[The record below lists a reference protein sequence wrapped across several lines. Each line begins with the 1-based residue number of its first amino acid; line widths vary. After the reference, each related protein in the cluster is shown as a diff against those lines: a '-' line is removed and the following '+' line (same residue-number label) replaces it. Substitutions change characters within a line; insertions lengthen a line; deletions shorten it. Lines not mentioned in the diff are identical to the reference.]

1 MGKIKQ
7 LTNIAAA
14 TVASVFGIASFAG
27 NASAANTMELRYDSS
42 ATSVQ
47 VCKRVDGLQGPYS
60 DTFIYDLTN
69 VNTNYIDLRGVT
81 VTSATGVSYSSSAAG
96 AGVLTLTIDNNNGA
110 SSTAQKCATLDFSG
124 AFTNTDM
131 LYGEYTVNVTEKNT
145 SGSGDNGGYY
155 ADDPLQEI
163 EFSAYLD
170 VDSNGDPIS
179 DNTTGNYGTMIKAKA
194 TPNFTSTASYTKTH
208 ISLKKQVKGNKADPT
223 QQYDFTVVLTRKYA
237 WTGSDNETVHFKLDD
252 GRETSCTFT
261 SNNVGATCTKT
272 GIKLAHNEMVL
283 IGITGNTNELV
294 PGGYSYTITENL
306 PQSLESSKTEAFSD
320 LTGQTSVQTWN
331 SGDTGTRQISASD
344 LGNDDQWLFVNT
356 LSEGSPAGRFFM
368 ILPFVIL
375 AIIAGGSVVVLRKTS
390 KKEA

>member
-27 NASAANTMELRYDSS
+27 NASAANNMEMRYDTS
-42 ATSVQ
+42 AESVQ
-47 VCKRVDGLQGPYS
+47 VCKKVEGLQGPYS
-60 DTFIYDLTN
+60 DTFIYDLSSASN
-69 VNTNYIDLRGVT
+69 FINLRGVT

-110 SSTAQKCATLDFSG
+110 SSTAEKCATLNFSG

-131 LYGEYTVNVTEKNT
+131 VYGEYTVDVSERNT

-163 EFSAYLD
+163 GFSAYLD
-170 VDSNGDPIS
+170 VDNNGDPIS
-179 DNTTGNYGTMIKAKA
+179 NNTTGNYGIMIKAKS
-194 TPNFTSTASYTKTH
+194 TPRFTSTASYTKTH
-208 ISLKKQVKGNKADPT
+208 ISLKKQVKGNIADPT
-223 QQYDFTVVLTRKYA
+223 QQYDFTVELTRNYA
-237 WTGSDNETVHFKLDD
+237 WTGSNNETVHFKLDN
-252 GRETSCTFT
+252 GTETSCTFT
-261 SNNVGATCTKT
+261 SNSVGAKCTKT

-306 PQSLESSKTEAFSD
+306 TATSAKTEAFSD
-320 LTGQTSVQTWN
+320 LTGQTRVQTWN
-331 SGDTGTRQISASD
+331 SGDTGTRSIEASN
-344 LGNDDQWLFVNT
+344 LGDNDEYLFVNT

-375 AIIAGGSVVVLRKTS
+375 AIIAGGSIVVLRKTS

>member
-27 NASAANTMELRYDSS
+27 NASAANTMEMRYDSS
-42 ATSVQ
+42 ATGVQ

-60 DTFIYDLTN
+60 DTFIYDLSN
-69 VNTNYIDLRGVT
+69 VSTFIDLSGVILAQSSPT
-81 VTSATGVSYSSSAAG
+81 GTSYVPST
-96 AGVLTLTIDNNNGA
+96 GVLTIQIDNNNGA
-110 SSTAQKCATLDFSG
+110 SSTAQKCAVLDFSG
-124 AFTNTDM
+124 AFTDTDM
-131 LYGEYTVNVTEKNT
+131 MYGEYAVTVTERNT

-155 ADDPLQEI
+155 ADDAVQDI
-163 EFSAYLD
+163 DFSAYLD
-170 VDSNGDPIS
+170 VDSNGDPVS
-179 DNTTGNYGTMIKAKA
+179 DNTTGNYGIMIKAKA
-194 TPNFTSTASYTKTH
+194 TPNFTSTATYTKTH
-208 ISLKKQVKGNKADPT
+208 ISLKKQVKGNIADPT

-237 WTGSDNETVHFKLDD
+237 RTATGSETVHFKLDN
-252 GRETSCTFT
+252 GTETSCTFT
-261 SNNVGATCTKT
+261 SNNINATCTKT

-283 IGITGNTNELV
+283 IGITGNTNELI

-306 PQSLESSKTEAFSD
+306 PQSLVSSKTEAFSD
-320 LTGQTSVQTWN
+320 LTGQTIVQTWN
-331 SGDTGTRQISASD
+331 PNDTGTRPISASD
-344 LGNDDQWLFVNT
+344 LGDSDEWLFVNT
-356 LSEGSPAGRFFM
+356 LSEGTPAGRFFM

>member
-27 NASAANTMELRYDSS
+27 NASAANTMEMRYDSS

-47 VCKRVDGLQGPYS
+47 VCKRVAGLQGPYS
-60 DTFIYDLTN
+60 DTFIYDLSSVSN
-69 VNTNYIDLRGVT
+69 FINLQGVT
-81 VTSATGVSYSSSAAG
+81 VTSATGVSYSSSATDAG
-96 AGVLTLTIDNNNGA
+96 ILTLTIDNSNGA
-110 SSTAQKCATLDFSG
+110 SSTAEKCATLNFSG
-124 AFTNTDM
+124 AFTNTNM
-131 LYGEYTVNVTEKNT
+131 VYGEYTVNVNERNT

-155 ADDPLQEI
+155 ADDPYQEI
-163 EFSAYLD
+163 DFSAYLD
-170 VDSNGDPIS
+170 VDNNGDPIS
-179 DNTTGNYGTMIKAKA
+179 ANTTGNYGIMIKAKA

-208 ISLKKQVKGNKADPT
+208 ISLKKQVKGNIADPT

-237 WTGSDNETVHFKLDD
+237 WTGSNNETVHFKLDD
-252 GRETSCTFT
+252 GTETSCTFT
-261 SNNVGATCTKT
+261 SNNVNATCTKT

-283 IGITGNTNELV
+283 IGVTGNTNELV

-306 PQSLESSKTEAFSD
+306 PSSLSSTTTDAYSD
-320 LTGQTSVQTWN
+320 LTGTNRINHWN
-331 SGDTGTRQISASD
+331 DGSILERPITKASLGD
-344 LGNDDQWLFVNT
+344 NDEYLFVNT

>member
-27 NASAANTMELRYDSS
+27 NASAANNLEMRYDTS
-42 ATSVQ
+42 AKNVQ
-47 VCKRVDGLQGPYS
+47 VCKEVDGLQGPYS
-60 DTFIYDLTN
+60 DTFIYDLTSQGA
-69 VNTNYIDLRGVT
+69 YINLNGAVL
-81 VTSATGVSYSSSAAG
+81 AQSSAAG
-96 AGVLTLTIDNNNGA
+96 TSYDRSTGVLTIQINNNNGT
-110 SSTAQKCATLDFSG
+110 SSTASNCATLDFSG

-131 LYGEYTVNVTEKNT
+131 LYGEYTVNINERNT
-145 SGSGDNGGYY
+145 SGSGDNGHYY
-155 ADDPLQEI
+155 ATDPYQEI
-163 EFSAYLD
+163 GFSAYLD
-170 VDSNGDPIS
+170 VDGNGDPIS
-179 DNTTGNYGTMIKAKA
+179 DNTTGNYGIMIRAKA
-194 TPNFTSTASYTKTH
+194 NPTFISTASYTKTH
-208 ISLKKQVKGNKADPT
+208 ISLKKQVKGNIADPT

-237 WTGSDNETVHFKLDD
+237 WTGSNNETVHFKLDD
-252 GRETSCTFT
+252 GTETSCTFT
-261 SNNVGATCTKT
+261 NNNVGATCTKT

-283 IGITGNTNELV
+283 IGVTGTTNELV

-320 LTGQTSVQTWN
+320 LTGQTRVQTWN
-331 SGDTGTRQISASD
+331 SGDTGTRPIEASD
-344 LGNDDQWLFVNT
+344 LGDSDEWLFVNT
-356 LSEGSPAGRFFM
+356 LSESRPAGRFFM